1 MSRMKW
7 LALTFGDDSCASTHF
22 RVMQYVPMLREDGIE
37 LECQPASLLDAM
49 TSFEGYDGIFL
60 QKKLLSCSRRR
71 RIARSGLPVIFD
83 IDDATWLPLKK
94 MHSFITRWR
103 TNRRLVASLRLSTLA
118 LPANE
123 YIAEHLRHCISRVE
137 VLPMTLPLA
146 DWRPALAARGPV
158 VLGWAGAP
166 SNHFQLCTIDEAL
179 CEVKRTMPEVVI
191 RIFSG
196 KRPEM
201 KAEIDF
207 VPFQPEMQVEVLNT
221 FSIGLLPLPDTAFN
235 HGKSPIKALQYM
247 AAGIPCVA
255 AALSGTV
262 EMLGEQGSAL
272 FASDISA
279 WTQHLL
285 TLVRDAGL
293 REKMGAV
300 GRARFES
307 YFTAEAAARRL
318 AEIFQQTAS
327 SRS

>member
-1 MSRMKW
+1 MKW

-22 RVMQYVPMLREDGIE
+22 RVMQYMPMLRVVGIE

-49 TSFEGYDGIFL
+49 TTFEGYDGILL
-60 QKKLLSCSRRR
+60 QKKLLSWSRRR

-83 IDDATWLPLKK
+83 IDDATWHPLEKR
-94 MHSFITRWR
+94 HSFITSWR

-123 YIAEHLRHCISRVE
+123 YLGRHLRKHVGNVE
-137 VLPMTLPLA
+137 VMPMTLPLSE
-146 DWRPALAARGPV
+146 WRSAPPSRGPV
-158 VLGWAGAP
+158 VIGWAGAP
-166 SNHFQLCTIDEAL
+166 GNHFQLRTIDEAL
-179 CEVKRTMPEVVI
+179 CEVKHAMPEVVI

-196 KRPEM
+196 KRPDM

-207 VPFQPEMQVEVLNT
+207 VPFQAEKQVEVLNS

-262 EMLGEQGSAL
+262 EMLGEHGSAL
-272 FASDISA
+272 FASDTSA

-285 TLVRDAGL
+285 TLAGDAGL
-293 REKMGAV
+293 REKMGGA
-300 GRARFES
+300 GRVRFES
-307 YFTAEAAARRL
+307 HFTAEAAARRL
-318 AEIFQQTAS
+318 AVIFQQTAS